1 MHNETVETLIG
12 AVVIV
17 IAVVFVIFTYQ
28 TTGSAR
34 MDGYELTAKMV
45 RVDGLAAGTDVRLG
59 GVKVGTIKALTLNP
73 DYMITIHMDINGN
86 VKVPDD
92 SSLVV
97 TSSGLLSGSY
107 LSIQPGGSDK
117 MLAAGGQIKN
127 TQGAIDM
134 MGLLNKFVNSSSG
147 SSSGNSS
154 AAPAPSQP

>member
-12 AVVIV
+12 AIVVV

-28 TTGSAR
+28 TTGSGR

-45 RVDGLAAGTDVRLG
+45 RVDGLAVGTDVKLG
-59 GVKVGTIKALTLNP
+59 GVKIGTIKALKLLPNYLI
-73 DYMITIHMDINGN
+73 DIHMDIHKE
-86 VKVPDD
+86 VQVPDD

-117 MLAAGGQIKN
+117 MLAAGGVIKN

-134 MGLLNKFVNSSSG
+134 MGLLNKFVNSSSNSG
-147 SSSGNSS
+147 SAPQSG
-154 AAPAPSQP
+154 APAPSTP